1 MLLLYLALTVRLVMS
16 GSTDI
21 CCSPEQYECQEG
33 LLTGSVD
40 DESHSAATFV
50 SIGGYHSF
58 SFHSYF
64 HSQHDA
70 TLPNRSRLTSL
81 VYSDVQ
87 MNSTA

>member
-40 DESHSAATFV
+40 DESHSAATYV
-50 SIGGYHSF
+50 SMGVGGTTP
-58 SFHSYF
+58 FHFIVTSIANMMLLY
-64 HSQHDA
+64 
-70 TLPNRSRLTSL
+70 LTVL
-81 VYSDVQ
+81 V
-87 MNSTA
+87 